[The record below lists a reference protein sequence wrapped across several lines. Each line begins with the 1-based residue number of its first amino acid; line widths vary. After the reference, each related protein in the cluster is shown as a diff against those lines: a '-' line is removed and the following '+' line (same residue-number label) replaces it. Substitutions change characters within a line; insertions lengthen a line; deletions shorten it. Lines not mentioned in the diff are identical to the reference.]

1 MRDIKLCITLKMDYK
16 ILIKLESKSWKFRE
30 GKKRKKRY
38 RKNQKISQND
48 KKNGK
53 IHCFHLI

>member
-1 MRDIKLCITLKMDYK
+1 MDYK